1 MKVTFVS
8 EAGKID
14 MGSKECV
21 ISNGESVSC
30 VPIKTCLRYSGVGV
44 EKKLA
49 VTVKLELDSKKQL
62 NSRMFFLLMEDKSEW
77 TQEFILTKEVPFCKS
92 YDVYLIP
99 NIRDKLTALEAQLN
113 CQLPDSKSLLS
124 PILGLS
130 SLSFDYNSQ
139 DGGTEDIRLISRDSV
154 NIQKN
159 CGEDN
164 ICISDIKINCSGN
177 LDEYSV
183 GSDERLEI
191 SIEIVNNGEDAYEAY
206 FFMYLPESINFI
218 KTQLNPDNE
227 DRGLGTPPLLCSPP
241 TLHNQHVLKCE
252 MGNPMAA
259 NSEVSFRILLQPTVN
274 YLEDVSSL
282 EISLAV
288 NSSNPDSPDTAADNQ
303 VQLRLPVRVKTD
315 LRIRGLPVPTLVTY
329 NKTSFELENEIIDE
343 TDIGPEVTHIYQVEN
358 RGPSDIEEAD
368 VYILWPSF
376 RATDDPL
383 LYMTAQPQIEGPGVC
398 QYVSDVN
405 THNIKMN
412 RFKNAYSPL
421 HRVAEIN
428 YQYLE
433 EKEEEIE
440 KNYAEHDKLL
450 HVRSEVLTYKTQRPK
465 RSVETSDKKIWPKSS
480 QISSE
485 TETEFLSEL
494 NCGLTQCSFIS
505 CKIGPLAKKEFTLF
519 KVKSRLWVR
528 TLNEIQRKDIEIS
541 SKLVS
546 RVTKLP
552 YGVNPSYLGYQ
563 THVVTTQVLAHD
575 LPVSGSIPLW
585 ILILAILAGFLFLS
599 LLTYILYKLG
609 FFQRKR
615 PEDYDYQG
623 TIQEKKPLGKE
634 SKNQLIPTN
643 PHHSLIITG
652 SNSSSSSQRFSQSSN
667 PRFSNLSNG
676 YSNGGSVYYPGQ
688 RHPDMLPGDEAL

>member
-1 MKVTFVS
+1 
-8 EAGKID
+8 
-14 MGSKECV
+14 MG
-21 ISNGESVSC
+21 
-30 VPIKTCLRYSGVGV
+30 
-44 EKKLA
+44 
-49 VTVKLELDSKKQL
+49 
-62 NSRMFFLLMEDKSEW
+62 
-77 TQEFILTKEVPFCKS
+77 
-92 YDVYLIP
+92 
-99 NIRDKLTALEAQLN
+99 
-113 CQLPDSKSLLS
+113 
-124 PILGLS
+124 
-130 SLSFDYNSQ
+130 
-139 DGGTEDIRLISRDSV
+139 
-154 NIQKN
+154 
-159 CGEDN
+159 
-164 ICISDIKINCSGN
+164 
-177 LDEYSV
+177 
-183 GSDERLEI
+183 
-191 SIEIVNNGEDAYEAY
+191 
-206 FFMYLPESINFI
+206 
-218 KTQLNPDNE
+218 
-227 DRGLGTPPLLCSPP
+227 GTPPLLCSPP
-241 TLHNQHVLKCE
+241 TLRNEHVLKCE
-252 MGNPMAA
+252 MGNPMTA
-259 NSEVSFRILLQPTVN
+259 NSKVAFRILLQPTVN
-274 YLEDVSSL
+274 FLEDVSSF
-282 EISLAV
+282 EMSLTV
-288 NSSNPDSPDTAADNQ
+288 NSSNPDSSDTAADNH
-303 VQLRLPVRVKTD
+303 VQFSLPVRVKTD

-329 NKTSFELENEIIDE
+329 NKTSYKLENEILDE

-358 RGPSDIEEAD
+358 RGPSDIEEAE

-383 LYMTAQPQIEGPGVC
+383 LYLTAQPQIEGPGRC

-405 THNIKMN
+405 THNIKID
-412 RFKNAYSPL
+412 RFRNAYSHL
-421 HRVAEIN
+421 TNVAEIN
-428 YQYLE
+428 SQYLE

-440 KNYAEHDKLL
+440 QNIDEPNKLFD
-450 HVRSEVLTYKTQRPK
+450 VKTEVLTHEARRQK
-465 RSVETSDKKIWPKSS
+465 RSIETNRKKLSPKSA
-480 QISSE
+480 QISKE
-485 TETEFLSEL
+485 EEAEFLAEL
-494 NCGLTQCSFIS
+494 NCGLTQCTFIS
-505 CKIGPLAKKEFTLF
+505 CVIGPLAKKEFTLF

-528 TLNEIQRKDIEIS
+528 TLNEIQRNDIEIS

-609 FFQRKR
+609 FFHRKR

>member
-62 NSRMFFLLMEDKSEW
+62 NSRMFFLLMEDESEW
-77 TQEFILTKEVPFCKS
+77 TQEFILTKEVPFCKT

-99 NIRDKLTALEAQLN
+99 NVRDKLTALEAQLN

-130 SLSFDYNSQ
+130 SLSSDYKSQ
-139 DGGTEDIRLISRDSV
+139 AGETEDIRLITRDSV

-164 ICISDIKINCSGN
+164 ICIPDIKINCSGN
-177 LDEYSV
+177 LNEYSV

-218 KTQLNPDNE
+218 KTELNPDNE

-303 VQLRLPVRVKTD
+303 VQLSLPVRVKTD

-329 NKTSFELENEIIDE
+329 NKTSYELENELIDE

-358 RGPSDIEEAD
+358 RGPSDIEEAE

-383 LYMTAQPQIEGPGVC
+383 LYLTAQPQIEGPGVC

-405 THNIKMN
+405 THNIKID
-412 RFKNAYSPL
+412 RFRNAYSPL
-421 HRVAEIN
+421 PNVVEIN
-428 YQYLE
+428 SQYLE
-433 EKEEEIE
+433 EKKENLAMDI
-440 KNYAEHDKLL
+440 AENDKLFD
-450 HVRSEVLTYKTQRPK
+450 VQTPGARRQK
-465 RSVETSDKKIWPKSS
+465 RSIETSDKK
-480 QISSE
+480 
-485 TETEFLSEL
+485 
-494 NCGLTQCSFIS
+494 
-505 CKIGPLAKKEFTLF
+505 
-519 KVKSRLWVR
+519 
-528 TLNEIQRKDIEIS
+528 
-541 SKLVS
+541 
-546 RVTKLP
+546 
-552 YGVNPSYLGYQ
+552 
-563 THVVTTQVLAHD
+563 
-575 LPVSGSIPLW
+575 
-585 ILILAILAGFLFLS
+585 
-599 LLTYILYKLG
+599 
-609 FFQRKR
+609 
-615 PEDYDYQG
+615 
-623 TIQEKKPLGKE
+623 
-634 SKNQLIPTN
+634 
-643 PHHSLIITG
+643 
-652 SNSSSSSQRFSQSSN
+652 
-667 PRFSNLSNG
+667 
-676 YSNGGSVYYPGQ
+676 
-688 RHPDMLPGDEAL
+688 